1 MPKLELNH
9 QGSLDLNS
17 NGAGPEINLNSAKA
31 FLSPQDYRTKFRIV
45 YINNEIWIKSHNEL
59 GLQLTIIF
67 DWSAD
72 YFLDYSSSYF

>member
-1 MPKLELNH
+1 MPKLELHH
-9 QGSLDLNS
+9 QGSLDLNC
-17 NGAGPEINLNSAKA
+17 PEINLNSAKA
-31 FLSPQDYRTKFRIV
+31 FLSPQDYKTKFRIV